1 MTIRRC
7 LFAVSVPLALLAAL
21 PAFCAGEAA
30 PTPPTPLSNMPL
42 SAMLLR
48 ATPPKNGVVLAVGAD
63 KLPLPADAVLPGD
76 TPTVAVVG
84 ALYGQNVQPF
94 GDVTA
99 IFAPTIT
106 VVYAPPETPNPYD
119 GMPPGQ
125 VMQLLTK
132 TFTAAQWKAFLG
144 KTGVAYTAMTGDTQ
158 AALFGALFPGGHLQ
172 IIQDNPIGE
181 NDPKTNRDLSGDV
194 LTTTHLRLGYTVSLA
209 LDNTTGGYVFANG
222 LRPKDSPPRYFMTNA
237 QDYNVDHE
245 LGATVRETVPNALKA
260 GQMAYDD
267 PALKAAVSL
276 GGIQTVG
283 DLARRI
289 GLTTKR
295 EIYADARYE
304 TRPVTLF
311 PASGSA
317 PAADLLR
324 ALAVCVGGTY
334 RQVGPA
340 WVLTDDVM
348 GLGTKHALW
357 KAFEEKAATMLP
369 GGNDIFASATLPP
382 DAPYTVRD
390 ISANDDPLAFTP
402 TQTDA
407 FWKTWGQNPGE
418 SSIAMMDVTVP
429 FDQLSPAQQD
439 AAELIQAANEK
450 SKFQTTLEGK
460 VMVQAEPNVQI
471 LLPAVDGPILIFSSY
486 QSLLPYP
493 QPTAAQKQA
502 QIQRMAQDY
511 PDIVEPDAP
520 PPPDFSQT
528 LRGFVRRAARVAP
541 KTPDETTQALTALK
555 ALGFTEVWLSV
566 VPDSGETD
574 AALKARLTQAVVA
587 GRKSGLTVLADLS
600 LLRWANANK
609 NSLDLSLLGQPASPA
624 TVSPLAPAVAARL
637 IAIERTLISV
647 PGLGGLVWESSPP
660 PGYET
665 RGKDTASD
673 MGDTSLGY
681 SEAGRLAYLRQAHA
695 DPVDLHDNSY
705 TDKRAHVSVP
715 GFDSDFKLER
725 RLFTDW
731 GKWRSDIFLA
741 LLGRLAAAPAQAHR
755 TLLMKPTNSTYSGS
769 YASWDDLRR
778 PPPIVHYVAPTS
790 PDGQPIMGAVMS
802 EHLSSALTYAQLG
815 AYLPPHPTAAQWR
828 AAVARALVVAAKRG
842 DKNVVLD
849 MTDPNTLP
857 QEMIKQPDDKKP

>member
-1 MTIRRC
+1 MSIRRC
-7 LFAVSVPLALLAAL
+7 LFALSAPLALLAAL

-30 PTPPTPLSNMPL
+30 PTPPTPLSTMSL

-48 ATPPKNGVVLAVGAD
+48 ATPLKTGVVLAVGAD

-76 TPTVAVVG
+76 TPTVAAVG

-99 IFAPTIT
+99 LFPPTIT

-125 VMQLLTK
+125 IMQLLTK
-132 TFTAAQWKAFLG
+132 TFTAAQWKAFLS
-144 KTGVAYTAMTGDTQ
+144 KDGVAYTAMTGDAQ
-158 AALFGALFPGGHLQ
+158 PALFGALFPGGHLKL
-172 IIQDNPIGE
+172 IQDNPVGE
-181 NDPKTNRDLSGDV
+181 NDPKSKRDLSGDV
-194 LTTTHLRLGYTVSLA
+194 LAAAHLRLGYTVSLA

-237 QDYNVDHE
+237 QDYDVDRE
-245 LGATVRETVPNALKA
+245 LGATVRETIPNALKA

-267 PALKAAVSL
+267 PALKAAVPL

-283 DLARRI
+283 DLVVRI
-289 GLTTKR
+289 GLTVKR

-304 TRPVTLF
+304 TRPVTLL

-340 WVLTDDVM
+340 RVLTDDVI

-357 KAFEEKAATMLP
+357 KAFEEKAAAMLP
-369 GGNDIFASATLPP
+369 GGNDIFASVTLPP

-486 QSLLPYP
+486 KSLLPYP
-493 QPTAAQKQA
+493 QPTAEQQKAQQ
-502 QIQRMAQDY
+502 QRMAQDF
-511 PDIVEPDAP
+511 PDIAEPNAP

-528 LRGFVRRAARVAP
+528 LRGFVRRAARIAP
-541 KTPDETTQALTALK
+541 KTPDETAQALTALK

-574 AALKARLTQAVVA
+574 AALKARLTQAVAA
-587 GRKSGLTVLADLS
+587 GRKSGLTVFADLS
-600 LLRWANANK
+600 LLRWANADK
-609 NSLDLSLLGQPASPA
+609 NSLDLSLRGQPASPA

-637 IAIERTLISV
+637 IAIERTLGGV

-665 RGKDTASD
+665 RGSDTASD

-681 SEAGRLAYLRQAHA
+681 SQAGRLAFLRQAHA

-715 GFDSDFKLER
+715 GFDSDFNLER

-741 LLGRLAAAPAQAHR
+741 LLGRLVVAPAQAR
-755 TLLMKPTNSTYSGS
+755 LPLLMKPTNSTYSGS
-769 YASWDDLRR
+769 YGSWDDLRR
-778 PPPIVHYVAPTS
+778 PPPTIHYVSPTG
-790 PDGQPIMGAVMS
+790 PDGQPLLGVPS
-802 EHLSSALTYAQLG
+802 TEHLSSALVYTTVQTF
-815 AYLPPHPTAAQWR
+815 LPPHPSDAQWK
-828 AAVARALVVAAKRG
+828 AAAARGLALAAKRG

-849 MTDPNTLP
+849 LTGQAALW
-857 QEMIKQPDDKKP
+857 QETPKKETPKKA